1 MLFDNKYKWFLM
13 LSVLCGVLIVYFYR
27 FKVDVELEVKKSQV
41 VFSGETTNVSQ
52 SSLEKLNAVKVVEK
66 KTITPMKI
74 QDNKNAILEKWQLE
88 RGYAVLL
95 SNSRG
100 DEYRSYDI
108 ATLEQ
113 LADSGDGFAVD
124 ALANASVIKGFNE
137 VAKVYKKAAVKGSI
151 EALYLTGLYAYE
163 FTKRS
168 ALDTEKRHGIVSALT
183 WYNVAALRG
192 DRSFN
197 LQSSNSLLSELK
209 VPLTEKEK
217 DNIKSNSQEI
227 YDDLQQQRT
236 ALGLG
241 DFDNSVPPEVKAYYD
256 DIEANTNGLYK
267 R

>member
-1 MLFDNKYKWFLM
+1 MLLNNSYRWFLM
-13 LSVLCGVLIVYFYR
+13 LFVFCGGIIYFFYGMEKNVDSGIESSPVAVLP
-27 FKVDVELEVKKSQV
+27 EPA
-41 VFSGETTNVSQ
+41 NVSE
-52 SSLEKLNAVKVVEK
+52 SSLENLNVVEVTEDK
-66 KTITPMKI
+66 HISTSKAQHNIS
-74 QDNKNAILEKWQLE
+74 AILKKWQLE
-88 RGYAVLL
+88 RGYTVLL

-100 DEYRSYDI
+100 DEYSSYDV

-137 VAKVYKKAAVKGSI
+137 VAKVYKKAAVRGST
-151 EALYLTGLYAYE
+151 EALYFTGFYAYG
-163 FTKRS
+163 FAKRS
-168 ALDTEKRHGIVSALT
+168 ALDTEKRQGVISALT

-197 LQSSNSLLSELK
+197 LQSSDSLLSELK
-209 VPLTEKEK
+209 VPLNDQDKEH
-217 DNIKSNSQEI
+217 IKSRSQEI

-236 ALGLG
+236 AQGLG

-256 DIEANTNGLYK
+256 DIEANVHGLYK